1 MRSSRERLDEFSLSF
16 TLLVLRYVFGVEEH
30 NSREREILVDEKTD
44 EPFFFSPH
52 FYFTLQN
59 IRKSKRLRYKRATVP
74 TEGDLATAKN
84 KERVERAG
92 IITDNTA
99 GKRPRTAG
107 RADSG
112 ATGSGATTTSEEVG
126 DNIATGK
133 RVIITTVVVI
143 IMRTMV
149 CTTTIIE
156 TLREPEIGCV
166 RTGAGTCTRAS
177 RSAFDVACTSQC
189 RQKCCP
195 MRTFQITDEGTG
207 SDITLGL
214 GFSTGTRRSFRRLPR
229 RRRSKRPRNNN
240 RRTEKVRRR
249 ETKETTGRWKITLTV
264 LIPKVNNNTR
274 FFIIET

>member
-1 MRSSRERLDEFSLSF
+1 MSFPYPSHSLGF
-16 TLLVLRYVFGVEEH
+16 KIRFWCRRTTP
-30 NSREREILVDEKTD
+30 EREKNFSRRKLTHKYI
-44 EPFFFSPH
+44 FFLSSLN
-52 FYFTLQN
+52 FTIQN
-59 IRKSKRLRYKRATVP
+59 IRKSKRLRYRRATVP
-74 TEGDLATAKN
+74 TGDLATAKN
-84 KERVERAG
+84 KEGVEQAG

-99 GKRPRTAG
+99 GIRPRTAG

-177 RSAFDVACTSQC
+177 RSAFDVACTSQS
-189 RQKCCP
+189 RRKCCP

-240 RRTEKVRRR
+240 RRTEKVRRQ

>member
-1 MRSSRERLDEFSLSF
+1 M
-16 TLLVLRYVFGVEEH
+16 
-30 NSREREILVDEKTD
+30 
-44 EPFFFSPH
+44 
-52 FYFTLQN
+52 
-59 IRKSKRLRYKRATVP
+59 P

-84 KERVERAG
+84 KERVEQAG

-177 RSAFDVACTSQC
+177 RSAFDVACTSQS
-189 RQKCCP
+189 RRKCCP

>member
-1 MRSSRERLDEFSLSF
+1 MH
-16 TLLVLRYVFGVEEH
+16 T
-30 NSREREILVDEKTD
+30 
-44 EPFFFSPH
+44 FFFSPRS
-52 FYFTLQN
+52 TLLQN
-59 IRKSKRLRYKRATVP
+59 RKSKRLRYRRATAP

-84 KERVERAG
+84 KERVEQAG
-92 IITDNTA
+92 TDNTA

-166 RTGAGTCTRAS
+166 RTGVGTCTRAS
-177 RSAFDVACTSQC
+177 RSAFDVACTSQS
-189 RQKCCP
+189 RRRCCP

-240 RRTEKVRRR
+240 RLTEKVRRQ